1 MTSDDKKLSF
11 KKKCTNTFSCLL
23 DTCVDLVST
32 KREEPVLCEIDPE
45 LILQSKLGW
54 KKVEKYD

>member
-45 LILQSKLGW
+45 LILQSKLG
-54 KKVEKYD
+54 